1 MAGKT
6 SSSVGVGVAVT
17 LLSVTT
23 LGLFVTTA
31 IYFGKYNSQKEEFN
45 KLKNE
50 TDQFIKTNER
60 QDGEVQA
67 LTADARK
74 AGKSLVS
81 YMRSR
86 VGGVMKATTG
96 VENTKFDD
104 FDSQV
109 TKLLGGEGGTLIG
122 AISSRDSQ
130 IASLKDEA
138 NAADTARRAAIEDLE
153 RTRTQVESTQ
163 KDLIAENEKLKTQ
176 IAGYEAELKNFN
188 AGLGDAQNKMTE
200 GIRALEADAAA
211 RVKILDAKITS
222 LERENLVIVEQLA
235 KLRGQ
240 QSSEILKSK
249 GEEALVDGEVV
260 GVSPDGRE
268 VIISVGADKKV
279 PLGITF
285 AVFGDASQIAVDDRT
300 GEYRRGKATLEVIN
314 VGSSTAT
321 CRVNSATKGSPV
333 IKGDVIANAV
343 YDPNK
348 TYKFVVYGNFDGNG
362 DGVATPIERAD
373 IIAMVEGWGGKV
385 INELAGDVDFLVL
398 GERPILP
405 PRPSDGS
412 PFEVLQNYVKL
423 EAEVAK
429 YDEFYKSAQSTSVPI
444 LNQNRFM
451 TLIGAKPVRAR

>member
-74 AGKSLVS
+74 SGKSLVA

-109 TKLLGGEGGTLIG
+109 KKLLGGEGGTLVG
-122 AISSRDSQ
+122 AVSARDSQ
-130 IASLKDEA
+130 ITSLKEEA
-138 NAADTARRAAIEDLE
+138 TAADKARTEAIADLE
-153 RTRTQVESTQ
+153 KTRTQVEITQ
-163 KDLIAENEKLKTQ
+163 KALIEENDKLKTQ
-176 IAGYEAELKNFN
+176 IAGYESELKKFN
-188 AGLGDAQNKMTE
+188 E
-200 GIRALEADAAA
+200 GIVGAEEKFAENIRNLEADAAG
-211 RVKILDAKITS
+211 RIKVLDAKISS

-240 QSSEILKSK
+240 QAGEILKAK
-249 GEEALVDGEVV
+249 GEEALVDAEVV
-260 GVSPDGRE
+260 GVSADGKQ
-268 VIISVGADKKV
+268 VIISVGSDKKV

-285 AVFGDASQIAVDDRT
+285 AVYSDASQIAIDERT

-314 VGSSTAT
+314 VGSTTST

-333 IKGDVIANAV
+333 VQGDVIANAV

-385 INELAGDVDFLVL
+385 INELAGDVDFLIL
-398 GERPILP
+398 GEKPILP

-423 EAEVAK
+423 QAEVAK